1 MKFLEKDLEEIIFNA
16 DPETLEERGLEF
28 NYHKVFRQ
36 KRIAEYGRADLI
48 GVTKPFLAYWSNG
61 RKFIENGRIDIYE
74 LKKDK
79 VSLSTFAQGLSYYR
93 GIQRYLE
100 NRDKDHLFDINLILI
115 GRELDKNSCTSYL
128 PNIFDNVQ
136 IYTYSYD
143 VTGIKFKYESGYR
156 LTEEGFNF
164 DF

>member
-16 DPETLEERGLEF
+16 DPETLEERGLYF

-48 GVTKPFLAYWSNG
+48 GVQKPFFDGIEGYRYY
-61 RKFIENGRIDIYE
+61 RKGVIDIYE

-79 VSLSTFAQGLSYYR
+79 VSLSTFAQGLNYYR

-100 NRDKDHLFDINLILI
+100 NRGKDHLFDINLILI
-115 GRELDKNSCTSYL
+115 GREVDENSSTCYL

-143 VTGIKFKYESGYR
+143 VTGIKFNCRYGYK
-156 LTEEGFNF
+156 LNEEGFNF
-164 DF
+164 PF